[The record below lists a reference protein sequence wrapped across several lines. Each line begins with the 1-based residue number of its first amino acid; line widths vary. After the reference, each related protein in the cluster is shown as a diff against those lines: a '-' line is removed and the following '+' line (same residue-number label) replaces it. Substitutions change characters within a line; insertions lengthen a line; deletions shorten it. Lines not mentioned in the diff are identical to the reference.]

1 MQIQGYVRNAIFA
14 TFLITVVYKLYR
26 MIKYGGSRMESES
39 ESNSDDEQ
47 ESVEDC
53 D

>member
-39 ESNSDDEQ
+39 NSDDEQ